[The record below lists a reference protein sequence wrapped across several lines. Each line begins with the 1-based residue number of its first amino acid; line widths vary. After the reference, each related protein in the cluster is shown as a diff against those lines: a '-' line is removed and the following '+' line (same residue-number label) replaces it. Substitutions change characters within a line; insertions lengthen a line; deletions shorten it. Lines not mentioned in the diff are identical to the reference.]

1 MNGNRK
7 FQNGGKELQNINGN
21 SYNKIVYCYVEE
33 QKDALDGL
41 IAKYN
46 DESVIHIVSQVI
58 ESCESRLLYCLC
70 DIITN
75 FIEASKEAETEFLFV
90 TDAEDLYNMVNK
102 LYSAIFNEIIYIE
115 QGNTKKFDNRLE
127 TGELVN
133 YFLSIQ
139 RSVLNASF
147 MKQLLDLKDCR
158 DIDKF
163 TSFLY
168 ELDRLEIKKDK
179 FLITQWC
186 CFCEILLYGLGDNIT
201 EDRYINY
208 KLAVYSILMVL
219 SNKPCYSNAYL
230 KEVLESNNIQA
241 DNMYFA
247 WYQFKRMVLKKI
259 IVSDKETNV
268 LQNEVYEKTYQLFA
282 KEFIEYML
290 KIPLVERNKNLVM
303 ITTIQFLDE
312 THAPTKT
319 VLERAKA
326 LKRSG
331 KDVVIVNTT
340 EQYII
345 KGYVPMYNSGF
356 GRNIEEYNDI
366 SEIRIGED
374 RFPFM
379 QMPEN
384 SPMEYRMQV
393 LSKIIAKYKPYY
405 ILSIGTGS
413 ILADLCGNIVPCASM
428 ALAFSTLPKTKNK
441 MKILGRKLSEK
452 EKEYYKKED
461 VDIIESRFTF
471 ELKPQKKRFSRKEKN
486 LPGNKFLLVV
496 VGIRLKFEID
506 HNFMA
511 MLSDV
516 CSKGCYVVFA
526 GIMDNYSSLMEE
538 YPVVSANSSFIGY
551 CDDIL
556 ALMEICDL
564 YVNPDRLGGGFSVIE
579 AFSKERPGVYLKSG
593 DVYTAG
599 GEDFAVDSFAE
610 MAEQILKY
618 KDNRDYYNTMSGLAK
633 ERAKLMTSSKEA
645 IEDIDRQ
652 ICQRVEKNY
661 W

>member
-1 MNGNRK
+1 M
-7 FQNGGKELQNINGN
+7 QDINGN
-21 SYNKIVYCYVEE
+21 YYNKIIYCYVEE
-33 QKDALDGL
+33 QSDELDRL
-41 IAKYN
+41 VSKYN
-46 DESVIHIVSQVI
+46 DESIIHIITSVI
-58 ESCESRLLYCLC
+58 ESCESKLLYCLS

-75 FIEASKEAETEFLFV
+75 YIEDNKEADTEFLFV
-90 TDAEDLYNMVNK
+90 TDVEDLYNIVKK
-102 LYSAIFNEIIYIE
+102 LYSAIFNEIIYIGQE
-115 QGNTKKFDNRLE
+115 NNKKFDNGLE
-127 TGELVN
+127 IDEFVN
-133 YFLSIQ
+133 YFLSVQ

-147 MKQLLDLKDCR
+147 MRRLWDLKDCV

-168 ELDRLEIKKDK
+168 ELDRLDIKNDK
-179 FLITQWC
+179 FLVSQWC
-186 CFCEILLYGLGDNIT
+186 CLCEILLFELEDNISQ
-201 EDRYINY
+201 EKYINY
-208 KLAVYSILMVL
+208 KLALYSILMVL
-219 SNKPCYSNAYL
+219 SKKACYANIFL
-230 KEVLESNNIQA
+230 KEVLESSNIYP
-241 DNMYFA
+241 DNLYFV
-247 WYQFKRMVLKKI
+247 WYQFKRMGLKGI
-259 IVSDKETNV
+259 IVTDKETWF
-268 LQNEVYEKTYQLFA
+268 LQNKIYEKTYKFFA
-282 KEFIEYML
+282 KEFGKYLARM
-290 KIPLVERNKNLVM
+290 PLEERNENLVM

-326 LKRSG
+326 LKKAG

-345 KGYVPMYNSGF
+345 KGYVPIYNSGF
-356 GRNIEEYNDI
+356 GRTLEQYNNVN
-366 SEIRIGED
+366 EIKIGDD

-384 SPMEYRMQV
+384 SPMEYRMQA
-393 LSKIIAKYKPYY
+393 LSGLVSKYKPYY

-441 MKILGRKLSEK
+441 MKILGRKLSED
-452 EKEYYKKED
+452 EKELYTED
-461 VDIIESRFTF
+461 DNDIIESRFTF
-471 ELKPQKKRFSRKEKN
+471 ELRQQKKKFSRKEKN
-486 LPGNKFLLVV
+486 LPDKKFLLVV
-496 VGIRLKFEID
+496 VGIRLEFEID
-506 HNFMA
+506 KNFMV

-516 CSKGCYVVFA
+516 CGKGCYVVFA
-526 GIMDNYSSLMEE
+526 GIMANYSSLMEE
-538 YPVVSANSSFIGY
+538 YPVVSDNSSFIGY

-579 AFSKERPGVYLKSG
+579 AFAKGKPGVYLSRG

-599 GEDFAVDSFAE
+599 GADFAVRSFDE
-610 MAEQILKY
+610 MAEQIIKY
-618 KDNRDYYNTMSGLAK
+618 KDDKKYYNAMSGLAK
-633 ERAKLMTSSKEA
+633 DRAKLMTSSKEA

-652 ICQRVEKNY
+652 ICQRVKEKY